1 MENVKQLF
9 NHMENYD
16 LQNSDSLQGVELLQH
31 YLQEVSLYVDQDENS
46 VVQDR
51 VSLITIHNAKGLEY
65 DFVFI
70 IGLNEGI
77 FPNTLSIEDGITAI
91 EEERRVLYVAITRAK
106 KRIIFK
112 L

>member
-1 MENVKQLF
+1 
-9 NHMENYD
+9 MENYD